1 MDYKEAIV
9 QVGIGILAESLVGAK
24 VEGLAG
30 ARAISGAKA
39 DACTGSGDKLRVG
52 AGAEA
57 GAGCLTTDHDDVYPS
72 SVRVRREAGVI
83 PC

>member
-39 DACTGSGDKLRVG
+39 YACKSRSRNRMMIRPP
-52 AGAEA
+52 
-57 GAGCLTTDHDDVYPS
+57 HH
-72 SVRVRREAGVI
+72 
-83 PC
+83 